1 MRALQL
7 VRLMN
12 RKKTIKNEFAP
23 NKVCPVTGLRVLQRP
38 EWTDVSLSK
47 ACRVTLS
54 VVGDNVLLVR
64 SVGYA
69 ALDDVRGTVA
79 LIRRVV
85 TGSNRQGS
93 RNEFTI

>member
-1 MRALQL
+1 MDGCFS
-7 VRLMN
+7 
-12 RKKTIKNEFAP
+12 KGC
-23 NKVCPVTGLRVLQRP
+23 KVM
-38 EWTDVSLSK
+38 
-47 ACRVTLS
+47 LS

-64 SVGYA
+64 SVGYT

-85 TGSNRQGS
+85 TESNRQGS